1 VKQKL
6 LLSSCLAPALGVT
19 KFIIPTDVTFGHTLL
34 CYLSQP
40 ELGLLNGLEQRNS
53 VTKIVPLAIVNLV
66 TPKAG
71 AKHWS
76 HFDVLLKSDLNVQQ
90 NVLNVLWP
98 VYETKAHSQLKV
110 LV

>member
-1 VKQKL
+1 MKQKL
-6 LLSSCLAPALGVT
+6 LLSSSLWRDQ
-19 KFIIPTDVTFGHTLL
+19 IHMTFGHTLL
-34 CYLSQP
+34 CYLSQA
-40 ELGLLNGLEQRNS
+40 EVGLLNGLEERNS